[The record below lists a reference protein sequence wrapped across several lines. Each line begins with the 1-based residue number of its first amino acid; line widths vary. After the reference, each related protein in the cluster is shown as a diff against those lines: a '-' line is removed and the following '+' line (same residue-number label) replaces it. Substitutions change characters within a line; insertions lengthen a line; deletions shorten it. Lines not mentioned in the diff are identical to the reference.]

1 MKEMHRISKSE
12 QDLLKAIEKAT
23 ECLLST
29 HHYLKAKIK
38 SEELDESY
46 KKFEPEYVLKI
57 AKKCVKIAIKKLIVT
72 KEEQKTG
79 YIKKKEKN

>member
-12 QDLLKAIEKAT
+12 QDLLKAIKTAT
-23 ECLLST
+23 ECLLAT
-29 HHYLKAKIK
+29 DHYLKSKIK
-38 SEELDESY
+38 SEQLDASY
-46 KKFEPEYVLKI
+46 KNFEPEYVLKI

-72 KEEQKTG
+72 KKEQKTG